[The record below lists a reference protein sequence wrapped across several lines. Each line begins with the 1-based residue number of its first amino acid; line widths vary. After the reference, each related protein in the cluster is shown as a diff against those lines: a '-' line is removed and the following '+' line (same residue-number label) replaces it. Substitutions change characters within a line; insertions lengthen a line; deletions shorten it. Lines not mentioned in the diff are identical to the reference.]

1 MLLLLSVFVV
11 VVGVVVV
18 EFDPLY
24 YISVSISRSVRVF
37 LSFSIYFLF
46 CIIIG
51 IIIGIII
58 SIVDI
63 PTNLVYGG

>member
-24 YISVSISRSVRVF
+24 YISVSVSRSVRVF
-37 LSFSIYFLF
+37 LSFSIYLLF
-46 CIIIG
+46 CIGIG

-58 SIVDI
+58 SIIDI
-63 PTNLVYGG
+63 PTNLFYGG